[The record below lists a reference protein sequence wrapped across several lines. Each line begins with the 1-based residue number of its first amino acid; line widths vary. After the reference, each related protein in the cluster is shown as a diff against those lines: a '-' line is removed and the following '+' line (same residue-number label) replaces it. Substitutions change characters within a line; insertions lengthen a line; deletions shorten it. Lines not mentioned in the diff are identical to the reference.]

1 MITQSEAK
9 KKAKRLELQKRI
21 KSLEEDIV
29 KWQDSIDEEYAKV
42 KDHNAS
48 YEVTQ
53 WAIDR
58 IEGLKSKIK
67 SAEGQIRKSKIKLGE

>member
-9 KKAKRLELQKRI
+9 KKAKRVELQKRI
-21 KSLEEDIV
+21 KSLEEDII
-29 KWQDSIDEEYAKV
+29 KWQEMIKEEYAKV
-42 KDHNAS
+42 KDHNTG